1 MVRSQSLAL
10 ELNHDLDESALSVE
24 LKVRKKKVLLYLTVL
39 GSYFSYKMRHAIAT
53 ELLGYGRRESDR
65 DAAEFMD

>member
-24 LKVRKKKVLLYLTVL
+24 FKVRKKKVLLYLMVL
-39 GSYFSYKMRHAIAT
+39 GSYVSYKMRHAI
-53 ELLGYGRRESDR
+53 RNCDR
-65 DAAEFMD
+65 IVGLWSPRI